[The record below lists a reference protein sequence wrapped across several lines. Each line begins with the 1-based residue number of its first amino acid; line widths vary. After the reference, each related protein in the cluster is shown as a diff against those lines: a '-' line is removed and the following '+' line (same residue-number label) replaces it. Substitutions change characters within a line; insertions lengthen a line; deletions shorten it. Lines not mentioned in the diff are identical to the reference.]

1 MPGKDE
7 PFENAPDLKSAF
19 EDAREGKRSGA
30 GQPAPDQEKSTA
42 AQPRPQLR
50 PTGPMRGMANEV
62 DFRVQREEQARRAA
76 ERKAGKTGDTPGQED
91 RKPRRVT
98 RLARA
103 FNREKD
109 KGNEPEP

>member
-1 MPGKDE
+1 MPSGKE

-19 EDAREGKRSGA
+19 ENAHEGKRPDA
-30 GQPAPDQEKSTA
+30 GQPAPDQDKSTA

-62 DFRVQREEQARRAA
+62 DLRIQREDQARKAA
-76 ERKAGKTGDTPGQED
+76 ERKAGDTGDAPGQED

-98 RLARA
+98 QLARA

-109 KGNEPEP
+109 KGREP

>member
-1 MPGKDE
+1 VSSGRE
-7 PFENAPDLKSAF
+7 PFENAPDLKRAF
-19 EDAREGKRSGA
+19 EDARDDGREGA
-30 GQPAPDQEKSTA
+30 GQPAPDQSTTS
-42 AQPRPQLR
+42 QPRPQLR
-50 PTGPMRGMANEV
+50 PTGPMRGMAKEV
-62 DFRVQREEQARRAA
+62 DLRVQREDQVRRAA
-76 ERKAGKTGDTPGQED
+76 ERKAGKAEDAPEQEG